1 MKRFAI
7 IMLKLLGWTIKDR
20 PEEARADKAIIVMG
34 PHTSNWDFIIGRLAF
49 WYYELPARFLIKSD
63 LFFPP
68 LGWILKAFGGI
79 PVHRNKHNHFTD
91 QAAKYFEDNEQLY
104 MVFTPEGT
112 RKYNPNWKK
121 GFYYIALKAQ
131 VPIYI
136 GYMDYPTKVGGVL
149 GVFEP
154 TGDVE
159 KDIAELK
166 NILSQ
171 FKGKYPEK
179 GISPVMTDINEKK
192 APLKS

>member
-1 MKRFAI
+1 MGKIAKWVLKR
-7 IMLKLLGWTIKDR
+7 LGWTIYDR
-20 PEEARADKAIIVMG
+20 PEGIDKAVVVLG
-34 PHTSNWDFIIGRLAF
+34 PHTSNWDFIIGNMAF
-49 WYYELPARFLIKSD
+49 MHYGVKGRYLIKSE

-68 LGWILKAFGGI
+68 LGWFLKAIGGI
-79 PVHRNKHNHFTD
+79 PINRKKNNNFTD
-91 QAAKYFEDNEQLY
+91 QAIKYFQENDTMF

-112 RKYNPNWKK
+112 RSYNPNWKK
-121 GFYYIALKAQ
+121 GFYYIALKAE

-179 GISPVMTDINEKK
+179 GISPVMTDINEEK